1 MKIAINGAGVAGPA
15 LAHWLLRAGHE
26 PTLVEQAP
34 RFRAGGYMIDFWGGG
49 YTVAERMGILPSVR
63 EAGYTVR
70 DIAFVDARG
79 RRVGGFST
87 DAMRRM
93 LGERFTSLPRG
104 DLAEQAYRTI
114 EGRVETVFGASIAAL
129 DEHADGVRVALS
141 TGKRRDFDLVVGADG
156 LHSAVRELAF
166 GPQSAF
172 ERTLGYYVAAFEADG
187 YRPRD
192 ELAYVSHGVPGR
204 QISRFALRGA
214 RTMFLFVFVADHLAG
229 PEPRTVDERKAV
241 LHRLFDD
248 AGWESRRIL
257 EAMDPVGE
265 IYFDRVSQ
273 IVMDR
278 WSKGRVALIGDAAAC
293 VSLLAGEG
301 TGLAMTEAY
310 VLAGE
315 LDRAG
320 GDHRT
325 AFRRYEERL
334 RPLIESKQQS
344 ARNFAGAFAPKT
356 AFGLWFRNKVTRLM
370 GIPAVA
376 DRIIGADLRDDIDL
390 PDYAM

>member
-1 MKIAINGAGVAGPA
+1 MKIAINGAGVAGPT

-26 PTLVEQAP
+26 PTLIEQAP
-34 RFRAGGYMIDFWGGG
+34 RFRAGGYMIDFWGVG
-49 YTVAERMGILPSVR
+49 YTIAERMGILEPVR
-63 EAGYTVR
+63 EAGYVVQDVR
-70 DIAFVDARG
+70 LVDARG
-79 RRVGGFST
+79 RKVGGFST
-87 DAMRRM
+87 AAMRRM
-93 LGERFTSLPRG
+93 LGDRFASLPRG

-114 EGRVETVFGASIAAL
+114 EGRVETVFDASIAAL
-129 DEHADGVRVALS
+129 DEHPEGVRVELT
-141 TGKRRDFDLVVGADG
+141 TGDRRDFDLVIGADG
-156 LHSAVRELAF
+156 LHSAVRALAF
-166 GPQSAF
+166 GPQSRF
-172 ERTLGYYVAAFEADG
+172 ERNLGYYVAAFETEG

-192 ELAYVSHGVPGR
+192 ELVYVSYGVPGR
-204 QISRFALRGA
+204 QISRFALRGD

-229 PEPRTVDERKAV
+229 PEPHSIDDRKAA
-241 LHRLFDD
+241 LHRLFGD
-248 AGWESRRIL
+248 AGWESRQIL
-257 EAMDPVGE
+257 EAMDRTDE

-278 WSKGRVALIGDAAAC
+278 WSKGRVALIGDAGAC

-320 GDHRT
+320 GDYQA

-334 RPLIESKQQS
+334 RPLIESKQLS

-356 AFGLWFRNKVTRLM
+356 AFGLWFRNVVTRLM
-370 GIPAVA
+370 TIPAVA
-376 DRIIGADLRDDIDL
+376 DRVIGADLRDDIEL